1 MSVASKV
8 MISLQDTAA
17 LPYIEE
23 AASSLREQMLALL
36 RELPEDMKASG
47 KAVNAEIKDVF
58 EEGNFAFAMYEE
70 KDRERPNRKFL
81 GISSLSS
88 FLPFTYG
95 TYLANNTNAGLIEF
109 IEKNYSAEQCAT
121 DLLSFMLSL
130 DKEKS
135 SPR

>member
-1 MSVASKV
+1 MPPK
-8 MISLQDTAA
+8 ISLQDTAA

-23 AASSLREQMLALL
+23 AAVSLREQIFALL
-36 RELPEDMKASG
+36 RELPEDMKVPG

-58 EEGNFAFAMYEE
+58 VEGNFAFAMYVE
-70 KDRERPNRKFL
+70 KDKERPNRKFL
-81 GISSLSS
+81 GISVLSS

-109 IEKNYSAEQCAT
+109 IERNYSAERCAT

-135 SPR
+135 SLHR